1 MAKGAGEA
9 RGGAAKLKGA
19 PPRSPRRAAGSAG
32 AGARAADAPAA
43 DLAPGLAPDLAPAV
57 DPGPL
62 SAPEREE
69 AFRRL
74 AAHMPGR
81 TPTAKGPKDQPDPFR
96 SVVSCLLSAQ
106 SRDVN
111 TAAAV
116 RALFA
121 LATTP
126 DEMLALEEAEIARAI
141 KPCGL
146 YNMKA
151 RSIRRLCHA
160 LIEEHGRTVP
170 QTREGLMSLPGIG
183 RKCADIVMS
192 FTFDRDVIAVDTHV
206 FRVCNRTGLTAE
218 KTADRTAAALERD
231 VPDWAR
237 RDGHFWLIQFGKS
250 VCLARRPRC
259 ETCFLNDLCRYFSAT
274 GGGPAPAASS
284 QAQ

>member
-1 MAKGAGEA
+1 MAKAAGEA
-9 RGGAAKLKGA
+9 RGAAARAKGA
-19 PPRSPRRAAGSAG
+19 PPRTPRRAAG
-32 AGARAADAPAA
+32 AGARAATRPAEAPAA
-43 DLAPGLAPDLAPAV
+43 DLAPSV

-62 SAPEREE
+62 GAPEREE

-81 TPTAKGPKDQPDPFR
+81 TPSAKGPKDQPDPFR

-116 RALFA
+116 RGLFA

-126 DEMLALEEAEIARAI
+126 DAMLALDEAEIARAI

-151 RSIRRLCHA
+151 RSIRRLCRA
-160 LIEEHGRTVP
+160 LIEEHDRIVP

-192 FTFDRDVIAVDTHV
+192 FTFDEDVIAVDTHV

-218 KTADRTAAALERD
+218 KTADKTAAALERD
-231 VPDWAR
+231 TPDWAR

-274 GGGPAPAASS
+274 GGGPAPAAP
-284 QAQ
+284 

>member
-1 MAKGAGEA
+1 MDARREETVDRGA
-9 RGGAAKLKGA
+9 
-19 PPRSPRRAAGSAG
+19 
-32 AGARAADAPAA
+32 
-43 DLAPGLAPDLAPAV
+43 
-57 DPGPL
+57 L

-74 AAHMPGR
+74 SAHMPGR
-81 TPTAKGPKDQPDPFR
+81 TPDAKGPKDQPDPFR

-126 DEMLALEEAEIARAI
+126 DEMLKLSDDEIARAI

-151 RSIRRLCHA
+151 KSIRRLCAA
-160 LIEEHGRTVP
+160 LIDEHDRVVP

-192 FTFDRDVIAVDTHV
+192 FTFDEDVIAVDTHV
-206 FRVCNRTGLTAE
+206 FRVCNRLGLTDE
-218 KTADRTAAALERD
+218 RTADKTAAALERD

-237 RDGHFWLIQFGKS
+237 RDGHFWLLQFGKS
-250 VCLARRPRC
+250 ICLSRRPRC
-259 ETCFLNDLCRYFSAT
+259 ETCFLNDLCRWFAAT
-274 GGGPAPAASS
+274 RDAPPQRAPETL
-284 QAQ
+284 

>member
-1 MAKGAGEA
+1 MGKAAGDTRADMSKA
-9 RGGAAKLKGA
+9 RGDARPASTSKGKSQRAVSKIGELRA
-19 PPRSPRRAAGSAG
+19 PMSAG
-32 AGARAADAPAA
+32 
-43 DLAPGLAPDLAPAV
+43 
-57 DPGPL
+57 
-62 SAPEREE
+62 EREE

-116 RALFA
+116 TALFQ
-121 LATTP
+121 LARTP
-126 DEMLALEEAEIARAI
+126 DDMLRLSEAEIAAAI

-160 LIEEHGRTVP
+160 LIEEHDRVVP
-170 QTREGLMSLPGIG
+170 QTREGLMGLPGIG

-192 FTFDRDVIAVDTHV
+192 FTFDEDVIAVDTHV
-206 FRVCNRTGLTAE
+206 FRVCNRTGITQE
-218 KTADRTAAALERD
+218 RTADKTAAALECD

-250 VCLARRPRC
+250 VCLSRRPRC
-259 ETCFLNDLCRYFSAT
+259 ESCFLNDLCRAFSAT
-274 GGGPAPAASS
+274 GGVVPPPSA
-284 QAQ
+284 